1 MLECIPPVDGSPGH
15 AYLPGAHS
23 WPSATNEQRVTGAG
37 GRLSVGQVALSRYL
51 LYTTGCHR
59 VAAGE
64 PLSRRII
71 VLLSVAERLSGETQ
85 R

>member
-1 MLECIPPVDGSPGH
+1 MLECIPPVDGLPGH

-64 PLSRRII
+64 HSAGA
-71 VLLSVAERLSGETQ
+71 LLFC
-85 R
+85 